1 MDVASSRYH
10 SRKRTH
16 ESSSYH
22 KSIEEDNNEK
32 YLLFKNLLKSLDYL
46 LDILQQRRFM
56 SFYYLVESIIG
67 EIKACR
73 TNTKLSDSRSL
84 YDAEKFIIAIE
95 RRLTNRIND
104 EYHRASPHGI
114 NEQLQYKFDKTLDE
128 IQHLLNSFKHY
139 QSQINKH
146 KRSRPIHR
154 SLPIE
159 DKPSIVHRST
169 TQQKTRIDNDDDQSS
184 EASHSSIGDEVLME
198 VARHAYEQ
206 RPHHSK

>member
-1 MDVASSRYH
+1 
-10 SRKRTH
+10 
-16 ESSSYH
+16 
-22 KSIEEDNNEK
+22 
-32 YLLFKNLLKSLDYL
+32 
-46 LDILQQRRFM
+46 M

-73 TNTKLSDSRSL
+73 SNTKLFDSRSL

-114 NEQLQYKFDKTLDE
+114 HEQLQYSFDKILDA
-128 IQHLLNSFKHY
+128 IKHLLNSFKYY
-139 QSQINKH
+139 QSKINKH

-154 SLPIE
+154 SSPIE
-159 DKPSIVHRST
+159 DKPPIVYRS
-169 TQQKTRIDNDDDQSS
+169 TQQKTRIDDDDDQSS

-206 RPHHSK
+206 RPHHLK